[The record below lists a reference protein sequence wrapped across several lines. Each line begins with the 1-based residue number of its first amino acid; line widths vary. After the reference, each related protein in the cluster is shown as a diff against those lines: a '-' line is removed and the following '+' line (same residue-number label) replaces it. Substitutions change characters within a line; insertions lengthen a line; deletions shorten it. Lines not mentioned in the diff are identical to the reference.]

1 MDHDAV
7 MQPRF
12 SADREDWVQQVV
24 AEGRAICIMPER
36 SIVVQGIVTRPVE
49 GISLARE
56 LVFVTVSGSGTPLEI
71 RKIAQ
76 LAARRNWS

>member
-1 MDHDAV
+1 
-7 MQPRF
+7 
-12 SADREDWVQQVV
+12 
-24 AEGRAICIMPER
+24 IMPER